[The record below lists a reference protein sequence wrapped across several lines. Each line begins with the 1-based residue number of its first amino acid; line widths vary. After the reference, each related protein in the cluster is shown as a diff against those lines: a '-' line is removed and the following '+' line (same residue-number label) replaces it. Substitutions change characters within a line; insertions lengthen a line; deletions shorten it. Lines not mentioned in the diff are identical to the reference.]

1 MACRYLNITKKKW
14 NHQII
19 SVILGIPNNFL
30 QFGCKICTIPVIIGC
45 FKLTEKDNNRE
56 KFCGANNF
64 CLMNSDSDRGS
75 YDTITSVLWVTS
87 GYFDSEAMPQ
97 KNIFIAK
104 TTTNPSPYT
113 KFDFYSLL
121 ALYHCWIA

>member
-1 MACRYLNITKKKW
+1 M
-14 NHQII
+14 
-19 SVILGIPNNFL
+19 GIPNNFL

-87 GYFDSEAMPQ
+87 GYFDSEAVQQQ
-97 KNIFIAK
+97 KNSYAIWEA
-104 TTTNPSPYT
+104 
-113 KFDFYSLL
+113 
-121 ALYHCWIA
+121 